1 MSTKLCDSPSD
12 FIFSIYYHQAIDF
25 IESKIYKPLYPK
37 SKKKP
42 LQNVCNIFF
51 KNKGVEFINI
61 AHILRDPQIVS
72 SLPSFSV
79 KISMPMVT
87 YQLTPLYIYEI
98 FQFQ

>member
-12 FIFSIYYHQAIDF
+12 FIFSKYYHQTIDF

-42 LQNVCNIFF
+42 HQNVCSIFF

-61 AHILRDPQIVS
+61 AHILRDPHIVK

-79 KISMPMVT
+79 KFSMSMVT
-87 YQLTPLYIYEI
+87 Y
-98 FQFQ
+98 